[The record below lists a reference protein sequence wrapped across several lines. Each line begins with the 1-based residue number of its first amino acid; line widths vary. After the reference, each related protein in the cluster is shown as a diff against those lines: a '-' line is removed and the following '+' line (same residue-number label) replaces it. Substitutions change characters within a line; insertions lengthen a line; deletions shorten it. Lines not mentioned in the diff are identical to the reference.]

1 MLSHSHSILVEL
13 ALVSR
18 VNGGFFVIHRVIAS
32 GSAAIGS
39 DELPW
44 GQIRTLSHVI
54 VSIVVTGI
62 LEIIDWRKV
71 ISIWVLSL
79 NVHI

>member
-13 ALVSR
+13 ALVSW
-18 VNGGFFVIHRVIAS
+18 VNRGFFVIHRVIAS

-39 DELPW
+39 DQLSW
-44 GQIRTLSHVI
+44 GQICTLSHVI
-54 VSIVVTGI
+54 VRIVVTGI
-62 LEIIDWRKV
+62 FEIIDWCKIV
-71 ISIWVLSL
+71 SVWVLSL